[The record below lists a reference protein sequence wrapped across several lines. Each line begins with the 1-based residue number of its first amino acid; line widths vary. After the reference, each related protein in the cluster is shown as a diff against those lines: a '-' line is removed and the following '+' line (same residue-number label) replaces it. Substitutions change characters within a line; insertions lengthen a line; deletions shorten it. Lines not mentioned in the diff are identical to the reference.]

1 MTDNSTD
8 KAISNSVALQESLQ
22 KIMELRPAD
31 IAKECGVSVGT
42 VRNWCADYA
51 EFLSPRANPNDGN
64 RLLNERDLEICR
76 YIAGLRKEGMSKPQ
90 IILRLRETS
99 FGHVDTE
106 QPIAN
111 PIEPLQSQQESLQ
124 EGLQQAPG
132 VIVALEA
139 MQRQI
144 DAIQQAAQQADRRRF
159 DPVTSIGLGFVGG
172 LLFCAI
178 LIMLAWLYSG

>member
-8 KAISNSVALQESLQ
+8 KAISNAVALQESLQ
-22 KIMELRPAD
+22 AIMELRPAD

-51 EFLSPRANPNDGN
+51 EFLSPGANPNDGN

-76 YIAGLRKEGMSKPQ
+76 YIASLRKEGMSKPQ

-106 QPIAN
+106 QPIEN
-111 PIEPLQSQQESLQ
+111 PIEPVQSQQESLQ
-124 EGLQQAPG
+124 EGLQSTQAIIM
-132 VIVALEA
+132 VVQEL
-139 MQRQI
+139 QRQI
-144 DAIQQAAQQADRRRF
+144 DGIQQSRR
-159 DPVTSIGLGFVGG
+159 DNVTWFALGFLVAGFLFLG
-172 LLFCAI
+172 MVLLS
-178 LIMLAWLYSG
+178 WLYS

>member
-8 KAISNSVALQESLQ
+8 KAISNAVALQESLQ
-22 KIMELRPAD
+22 AIMELRPAD

-51 EFLSPRANPNDGN
+51 EFLSPGANPNDGN

-76 YIAGLRKEGMSKPQ
+76 YIASLRKEGMSKPQ

-106 QPIAN
+106 QPIEN

-124 EGLQQAPG
+124 EGLQSPQAL
-132 VIVALEA
+132 VMVVDSLQRRFDALEA
-139 MQRQI
+139 
-144 DAIQQAAQQADRRRF
+144 ANRRRF
-159 DPVTSIGLGFVGG
+159 DTVTVLGIGICIG
-172 LLFCAI
+172 LLFAVGMI
-178 LIMLAWLYSG
+178 VLAWLYGG